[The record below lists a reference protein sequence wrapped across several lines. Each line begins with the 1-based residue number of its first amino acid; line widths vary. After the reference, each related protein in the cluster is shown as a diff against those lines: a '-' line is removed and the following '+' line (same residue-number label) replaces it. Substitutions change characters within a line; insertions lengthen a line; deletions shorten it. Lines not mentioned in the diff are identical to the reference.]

1 MAKRTSEENPHNLY
15 NIIVKKKVIFEYTT
29 WVVSWF
35 LCQSE
40 GP

>member
-1 MAKRTSEENPHNLY
+1 MAKITLGENPQDLY
-15 NIIVKKKVIFEYTT
+15 NTIVKKKMIFEYTT

-40 GP
+40 GS